1 MLGLLF
7 HSGCHAILAV
17 TKLQLGNGFALDVDQ
32 DEI

>member
-1 MLGLLF
+1 MLVLLI

-17 TKLQLGNGFALDVDQ
+17 TKLQLGNGFALDVDL